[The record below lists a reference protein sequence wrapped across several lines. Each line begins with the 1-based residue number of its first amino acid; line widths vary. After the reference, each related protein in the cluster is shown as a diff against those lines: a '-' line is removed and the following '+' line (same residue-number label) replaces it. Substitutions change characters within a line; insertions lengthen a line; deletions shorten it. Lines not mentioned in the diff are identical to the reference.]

1 MIGLPFAFGA
11 PLVLAGLIALPII
24 WWLLRLTPPKPNQEV
39 FPPLKILARVL
50 KKDETPHKSP
60 WWLTLLRL
68 ALAALVILALA
79 EPVLNPQSA
88 KLSGEGPLVL
98 VIDNSWPSA
107 LSAENQKRTALNLI
121 NAAEAASRPVILAAL
136 ASDGKSPLGPFD
148 AAAARE
154 RLAAVKPEPV
164 PTDALAAAK
173 RVTALASENKS
184 NEIIWLDS
192 GLESKDK
199 DEALESIGEAGF
211 KSLAW
216 HGPGALPL
224 QAVTATE
231 NGAETLKVAI
241 QRTGG
246 AAQSGPGQ
254 IVALDEKGRQL
265 AETPFLF
272 TGKETSL
279 EAEMKLPFEL
289 RNDIASVRIAGE
301 RHAGAVRL
309 LDDRMKRKRV
319 ALLSG
324 ASSDAAQP
332 LLSPLYY
339 IERAIAPYADIV
351 RPRSSEISSAV
362 TEFLE
367 AKPSVIIMADVGSIP
382 ASAESALK
390 DWIENGGM
398 LVRFAGPRLA
408 AASDDK
414 LLPVALRRG
423 ERALDGTM
431 SWTVPQ
437 SLLPFGAKS
446 PFAGVDISPDIAIS
460 RQVLALP
467 EPSLSDQS
475 WADLADGT
483 PLVTASEQ
491 GRGRLV
497 LFHVTPNTSWSNLP
511 LTGTFV
517 EMLRRTVGMAQ
528 TAPGGSL
535 LTGQTVL
542 PPYRAVNAEG
552 AIAPPAP
559 ASQPLA
565 LKAGVS
571 PKVTFENPPG
581 LYGNAEGAVA
591 LPLLGKDDRLVLSSA
606 PKLRVAVTQEVY
618 KSSAP
623 LPLKGA
629 MLLAA
634 LALLALDCIAV
645 LWMTGA
651 FRSWRPAA
659 TAASFALVMLLP
671 NGDRAIAQQT
681 PPAAQPP
688 AVSDADALEAIS
700 QTRLAFVKTGD
711 SQIDKTSEDGLFGLT
726 VFLRDKTALEP
737 GDPIGVDLD
746 TDELAFFPVIYWPID
761 AASSMPSASAIARAD
776 AYMRQGGTI
785 LFDTRDQ
792 DIAGFDLSGGGSP
805 ANGRLRAILDGMN
818 VPPLEPV
825 PADHVLTKAFYLL
838 TEFPGRYKGGE
849 LWVEASASA
858 ETQTDRPVRTGDGV
872 SPILI
877 TSNDFASAWAMDQNG
892 NFLFSTVPVDNMQRE
907 HAFRTGI
914 NVVMYML
921 TGNYKSDQVHI
932 PALLERL
939 GQ

>member
-1 MIGLPFAFGA
+1 MIGLPLAFGA
-11 PLVLAGLIALPII
+11 PLVLAGLIALPVI

-39 FPPLKILARVL
+39 FPPLKILARIL

-68 ALAALVILALA
+68 ALSALVILALA

-121 NAAEAASRPVILAAL
+121 NAAESASRPVILAAL
-136 ASDGKSPLGPFD
+136 ASDGKTPLGPFD

-164 PTDALAAAK
+164 PGDALE
-173 RVTALASENKS
+173 TATLVIELAGENKA

-199 DEALESIGEAGF
+199 DEALESIGESGF

-216 HGPGALPL
+216 HGPEALPL

-231 NGAETLKVAI
+231 NGAETLKI
-241 QRTGG
+241 TLQRAGG
-246 AAQSGPGQ
+246 AADTGPGQ
-254 IVALDEKGRQL
+254 LVALDEKGRQL
-265 AETPFLF
+265 AETPLLF
-272 TGKETSL
+272 TGTETSL
-279 EAEMKLPFEL
+279 EAELKLPFEL

-309 LDDRMKRKRV
+309 LDDKMKRRRV

-324 ASSDAAQP
+324 APTDAAQP

-339 IERAIAPYADIV
+339 IERAIAPFADIV
-351 RPRSSEISSAV
+351 RPRSSEISAAV

-382 ASAESALK
+382 APAENALK
-390 DWIENGGM
+390 DWIEKGGM

-408 AASDDK
+408 ASSDDR

-437 SLLPFGAKS
+437 SLLPFGEKS
-446 PFAGVDISPDIAIS
+446 PFSGVEISADISIS

-467 EPSLSDQS
+467 EPNLSERS

-528 TAPGGSL
+528 SGPGGSL
-535 LTGQTVL
+535 LTGQTIL
-542 PPYRAVNAEG
+542 PPFRAINADG
-552 AIAPPAP
+552 VITPPAP
-559 ASQPLA
+559 TTQPLA
-565 LKAGVS
+565 LKPAAS
-571 PKVTFENPPG
+571 PKITFENPPG

-606 PKLRVAVTQEVY
+606 PKLSFPVTSQVY
-618 KSSAP
+618 QSSAP
-623 LPLKGA
+623 QPLKGA

-651 FRSWRPAA
+651 FRSWRLSAA
-659 TAASFALVMLLP
+659 AASLALVLLLP
-671 NGDRAIAQQT
+671 NADRAVAQQN

-688 AVSDADALEAIS
+688 AVSDAGAIEAIS

-711 SQIDKTSEDGLFGLT
+711 GQIDKTSNDGLFGLT
-726 VFLRDKTALEP
+726 VYLRDKTALEP

-761 AASSMPSASAIARAD
+761 AASPMPSANAIARAD
-776 AYMRQGGTI
+776 AYMRQGGSI

-792 DIAGFDLSGGGSP
+792 DIAGFELSGSGSP
-805 ANGRLRAILDGMN
+805 ANERLRAILDGMN

-825 PADHVLTKAFYLL
+825 PSDHVLTKSFYLL
-838 TEFPGRYKGGE
+838 SDFPGRYKGGE
-849 LWVEASASA
+849 LWVEASANA
-858 ETQTDRPVRTGDGV
+858 ETLTDRPVRTGDGV

-892 NFLFSTVPVDNMQRE
+892 NFLFSTVPADNLQRE

-914 NVVMYML
+914 NIVMYML
-921 TGNYKSDQVHI
+921 TGNYKSDQVHV

>member
-1 MIGLPFAFGA
+1 MIGLPLAFGA

-39 FPPLKILARVL
+39 FPPLKILARIL

-68 ALAALVILALA
+68 ALSALVILALA
-79 EPVLNPQSA
+79 EPVLNPQTT

-98 VIDNSWPSA
+98 VIDNSWASA

-121 NAAEAASRPVILAAL
+121 NATEAASRPVILAAL
-136 ASDGKSPLGPFD
+136 ASDGKAPLGPFD

-164 PTDALAAAK
+164 PANAVDAAK
-173 RVTALASENKS
+173 RIIALAGENKA

-216 HGPGALPL
+216 HGPQALPL
-224 QAVTATE
+224 HAVTAAE
-231 NGAETLKVAI
+231 NGAETLKVTI
-241 QRTGG
+241 QRPGG
-246 AAQSGPGQ
+246 AADSGPGQ
-254 IVALDEKGRQL
+254 LVALDEKGRQL

-272 TGKETSL
+272 TESETSL
-279 EAEMKLPFEL
+279 DAELKLPFEL
-289 RNDIASVRIAGE
+289 RNDIASVRITGE

-324 ASSDAAQP
+324 APSDAAQP

-339 IERAIAPYADIV
+339 IERAIAPFADIV
-351 RPRSSEISSAV
+351 QPRSSEISAAI

-367 AKPSVIIMADVGSIP
+367 AKPSVIVMADVGAVP
-382 ASAESALK
+382 ASAEAALK
-390 DWIENGGM
+390 DWIGKGGM

-408 AASDDK
+408 AASEDR

-437 SLLPFGAKS
+437 SLMPFGDES
-446 PFAGVDISPDIAIS
+446 PFAGVEIASDISVS
-460 RQVLALP
+460 RQVLAVP
-467 EPSLSDQS
+467 EPDLAERS

-483 PLVTASEQ
+483 PLVTASED
-491 GRGRLV
+491 GRGRIV

-517 EMLRRTVGMAQ
+517 EMLRRTVSLAQ
-528 TAPGGSL
+528 SGPGGAL
-535 LTGQTVL
+535 LTGQSIL
-542 PPYRAVNAEG
+542 PPFRAVNADG
-552 AIAPPAP
+552 IITSPAP
-559 ASQPLA
+559 TSQPLT
-565 LKAGVS
+565 LKPAAV
-571 PKVTFENPPG
+571 PVVTFENPPG
-581 LYGNAEGAVA
+581 LYGNAEGALA

-606 PKLRVAVTQEVY
+606 PKLPFPVTAQVY
-618 KSSAP
+618 QSSAP
-623 LPLKGA
+623 QPLKGA

-651 FRSWRPAA
+651 FQSWRLNA
-659 TAASFALVMLLP
+659 TAAALALILLTP
-671 NGDRAIAQQT
+671 NADRALAQET
-681 PPAAQPP
+681 LPAARAP
-688 AVSDADALEAIS
+688 AISAADAIEAIS
-700 QTRLAFVKTGD
+700 QTRLAYVKTGN
-711 SQIDKTSEDGLFGLT
+711 SQIDKVSEEGLFGLT

-737 GDPIGVDLD
+737 GEPIGVDLD
-746 TDELAFFPVIYWPID
+746 KDELAFFPVIYWPID
-761 AASSMPSASAIARAD
+761 AASPMPSAAAIARAD
-776 AYMRQGGTI
+776 AYMRQGGTM

-792 DIAGFDLSGGGSP
+792 DISAFDLAGGGSP
-805 ANGRLRAILDGMN
+805 ANERLRAILDGMN

-825 PADHVLTKAFYLL
+825 PTDHVLTKSFYLL
-838 TEFPGRYKGGE
+838 TDFPGRYKGGE
-849 LWVEASASA
+849 LWVEASANA
-858 ETQTDRPVRTGDGV
+858 ETETDRPVRTGDGV
-872 SPILI
+872 SPIII
-877 TSNDFASAWAMDQNG
+877 TSNDFASA
-892 NFLFSTVPVDNMQRE
+892 
-907 HAFRTGI
+907 
-914 NVVMYML
+914 
-921 TGNYKSDQVHI
+921 
-932 PALLERL
+932 
-939 GQ
+939 

>member
-1 MIGLPFAFGA
+1 MIGLPLAFGA

-24 WWLLRLTPPKPNQEV
+24 LWLLRLTPPKPNQEV
-39 FPPLKILARVL
+39 FPPLKILARIL
-50 KKDETPHKSP
+50 KKDETPHQSP

-68 ALAALVILALA
+68 ALSALVILALA
-79 EPVLNPQSA
+79 EPVLNPQNTN
-88 KLSGEGPLVL
+88 LSGEGPLVL
-98 VIDNSWPSA
+98 VIDNSWASA
-107 LSAENQKRTALNLI
+107 LSAESQKRTALNLI

-136 ASDGKSPLGPFD
+136 ASDGKAPLGPFD

-164 PTDALAAAK
+164 PADARAATKRVIALAG
-173 RVTALASENKS
+173 ENKV

-199 DEALESIGEAGF
+199 DEALESIGESGF

-216 HGPGALPL
+216 HGPEALPMH
-224 QAVTATE
+224 AVTATE
-231 NGAETLKVAI
+231 NGAETLKITI
-241 QRTGG
+241 QRANG
-246 AAQSGPGQ
+246 AIDTGPGQ
-254 IVALDEKGRQL
+254 LVALDEKGRQL

-272 TGKETSL
+272 TGTETSL
-279 EAEMKLPFEL
+279 EAELKLPFEL
-289 RNDIASVRIAGE
+289 RNDIASVRIDGE
-301 RHAGAVRL
+301 RHAGAARL
-309 LDDRMKRKRV
+309 LDDKMKRKRV

-324 ASSDAAQP
+324 APTDAAQP

-339 IERAIAPYADIV
+339 IERAIAPFADIV
-351 RPRSSEISSAV
+351 QPRSSEITGAV
-362 TEFLE
+362 AEFLD
-367 AKPSVIIMADVGSIP
+367 AKPSVIVMADVGSIP
-382 ASAESALK
+382 APAETALK
-390 DWIENGGM
+390 DWIEKGGM

-408 AASDDK
+408 ASTDDK

-437 SLLPFGAKS
+437 SLLPFDEAS
-446 PFAGVDISPDIAIS
+446 PFAGIDIAPDIAIN

-467 EPSLSDQS
+467 EPNLAERS

-491 GRGRLV
+491 GRGRIV

-517 EMLRRTVGMAQ
+517 EMLRRTINLAQ
-528 TAPGGSL
+528 AAGGGSL
-535 LTGQTVL
+535 LSGQTIL
-542 PPYRAVNAEG
+542 PPFRAVNAEG
-552 AIAPPAP
+552 IITPPAP
-559 ASQPLA
+559 TAQPLA
-565 LKAGVS
+565 LKAS
-571 PKVTFENPPG
+571 AAPIVTFENPPG

-591 LPLLGKDDRLVLSSA
+591 LPLLGKDDKLVFSRAPKLPFPVTAQVYQSSA
-606 PKLRVAVTQEVY
+606 PQ
-618 KSSAP
+618 
-623 LPLKGA
+623 PLKGA

-651 FRSWRPAA
+651 FRSWRLGAA
-659 TAASFALVMLLP
+659 AASLTLLLLMP
-671 NGDRAIAQQT
+671 NSDRAMAQQS
-681 PPAAQPP
+681 PPAAQTR
-688 AVSDADALEAIS
+688 AIDDATAIAAIS
-700 QTRLAFVKTGD
+700 QTHLAFVKTGD
-711 SQIDKTSEDGLFGLT
+711 SQIDKVSHDGLFGLT
-726 VFLRDKTALEP
+726 AYLRDKTALEP

-746 TDELAFFPVIYWPID
+746 TDELAFFPVVYWPID
-761 AASSMPSASAIARAD
+761 ASSAMPSASAVARAD
-776 AYMRQGGTI
+776 AYMRNGGTI

-792 DIAGFDLSGGGSP
+792 DIASFDLSGGGSP
-805 ANGRLRAILDGMN
+805 ANERLRAILDGMN

-825 PADHVLTKAFYLL
+825 PSDHVLTKSFYLL
-838 TEFPGRYKGGE
+838 SDFPGRYEGGE
-849 LWVEASASA
+849 LWVEASANG
-858 ETQTDRPVRTGDGV
+858 ETLTDRPVRTGDGV
-872 SPILI
+872 SPIII
-877 TSNDFASAWAMDQNG
+877 TSNDFASAWAMDENG
-892 NFLFSTVPVDNMQRE
+892 NFLFSTIPADNIQRE

-914 NVVMYML
+914 NIVMYML

>member
-1 MIGLPFAFGA
+1 MIGLPLAFGA

-24 WWLLRLTPPKPNQEV
+24 WWLLRLTPPKPSQEV
-39 FPPLKILARVL
+39 FPPLKILARIL

-68 ALAALVILALA
+68 ALSALVILALA
-79 EPVLNPQSA
+79 EPVLNPQST

-107 LSAENQKRTALNLI
+107 LSSENQKRTALNLI
-121 NAAEAASRPVILAAL
+121 NAAESASRPVILAAL
-136 ASDGKSPLGPFD
+136 ASDGKTPLGPFD

-164 PTDALAAAK
+164 PTDARTAAK
-173 RVTALASENKS
+173 RVIALAGENKA

-211 KSLAW
+211 KSLSW
-216 HGPGALPL
+216 HGPETMPL
-224 QAVTATE
+224 SAVTATE
-231 NGAETLKVAI
+231 NGAETLKI
-241 QRTGG
+241 ILQRAAG
-246 AAQSGPGQ
+246 APDAGPGQ
-254 IVALDEKGRQL
+254 LLALDEKGRQL

-272 TGKETSL
+272 TGTETSL
-279 EAEMKLPFEL
+279 EAELKLPFEL

-324 ASSDAAQP
+324 ASNDAAQP
-332 LLSPLYY
+332 LLSALYY
-339 IERAIAPYADIV
+339 IERAIAPFADIIQ
-351 RPRSSEISSAV
+351 PRSSEISAAI

-382 ASAESALK
+382 APAEAALK
-390 DWIENGGM
+390 DWIEKGGM

-408 AASDDK
+408 ASTDDK

-437 SLLPFGAKS
+437 GLLPFGELS
-446 PFAGVDISPDIAIS
+446 PFAGVEIAPDIAIN

-467 EPSLSDQS
+467 EPNLAERS

-491 GRGRLV
+491 GRGRIV

-517 EMLRRTVGMAQ
+517 EMLRRTINLAQ
-528 TAPGGSL
+528 AAAGGAL
-535 LTGQTVL
+535 VNGQTVL
-542 PPYRAVNAEG
+542 PPFRAVSAEG
-552 AIAPPAP
+552 IITPPAP
-559 ASQPLA
+559 TAQPLA
-565 LKAGVS
+565 LKAGAA
-571 PKVTFENPPG
+571 PAVTFENPPG

-606 PKLRVAVTQEVY
+606 PKLPFPVTAQVY
-618 KSSAP
+618 QSSAP
-623 LPLKGA
+623 QPLKGA

-651 FRSWRPAA
+651 FRSWRPN
-659 TAASFALVMLLP
+659 AASASLALILLMP
-671 NGDRAIAQQT
+671 LADRALAQQS

-688 AVSDADALEAIS
+688 AVSSADAIEAIS

-711 SQIDKTSEDGLFGLT
+711 SQIDKVSQDGLFGLT

-737 GDPIGVDLD
+737 GEPIGIDLD
-746 TDELAFFPVIYWPID
+746 TDELAFFPVVYWPID
-761 AASSMPSASAIARAD
+761 AASPVPSANAIARAD

-792 DIAGFDLSGGGSP
+792 DIAAFDLAGGGSA
-805 ANGRLRAILDGMN
+805 ANERLRAILNGMN

-825 PADHVLTKAFYLL
+825 PSDHVLTKSFYLL
-838 TEFPGRYKGGE
+838 TDFPGRYKGGD
-849 LWVEASASA
+849 LWVEASATT
-858 ETQTDRPVRTGDGV
+858 ETLTDRPVRTGDGV

-877 TSNDFASAWAMDQNG
+877 TSNDFASAWAMDDNG
-892 NFLFSTVPVDNMQRE
+892 NFLYSTVPADNLQRE

-914 NVVMYML
+914 NIVMYML

>member
-1 MIGLPFAFGA
+1 MIGLPLAFGA
-11 PLVLAGLIALPII
+11 PLVLAGLIALPVI

-39 FPPLKILARVL
+39 FPPLKILARIL

-68 ALAALVILALA
+68 ALSALVILALA

-98 VIDNSWPSA
+98 VIDNSWASA
-107 LSAENQKRTALNLI
+107 LIAENQKRTALNFI

-136 ASDGKSPLGPFD
+136 ATDGKTPLGPFD

-164 PTDALAAAK
+164 PGDARAAAK
-173 RVTALASENKS
+173 RVIELAAENKS
-184 NEIIWLDS
+184 SEIIWLDS

-199 DEALESIGEAGF
+199 DEALESMGEAGF

-224 QAVTATE
+224 QAVTGTE
-231 NGAETLKVAI
+231 NGAETLKI
-241 QRTGG
+241 TLQRPGG
-246 AAQSGPGQ
+246 ANDSGPGQ
-254 IVALDEKGRQL
+254 LVALDEKGRQL

-272 TGKETSL
+272 TGAETSL

-339 IERAIAPYADIV
+339 IERAIAPFADIV
-351 RPRSSEISSAV
+351 HPRSSEIAGAV
-362 TEFLE
+362 SEFLD
-367 AKPSVIIMADVGSIP
+367 AKSSVIIMADVGSIP
-382 ASAESALK
+382 APAETALK
-390 DWIENGGM
+390 DWIEKGGM

-408 AASDDK
+408 ASSDDK

-437 SLLPFGAKS
+437 SLLPFGEKS
-446 PFAGVDISPDIAIS
+446 PFAGVEISTDISIS

-467 EPSLSDQS
+467 EPNLSERS

-528 TAPGGSL
+528 SGPGGSL
-535 LTGQTVL
+535 LTGQTIL
-542 PPYRAVNAEG
+542 PPFRAINAEG
-552 AIAPPAP
+552 VITPPAP
-559 ASQPLA
+559 TAQPLA
-565 LKAGVS
+565 LKPTAA

-591 LPLLGKDDRLVLSSA
+591 LPLLGKDEKLVLATA
-606 PKLRVAVTQEVY
+606 PKLPFRVTAQLY
-618 KSSAP
+618 QSSAP

-629 MLLAA
+629 MLLTA
-634 LALLALDCIAV
+634 LALMALDCIAV

-651 FRSWRPAA
+651 FRSRRLGAA
-659 TAASFALVMLLP
+659 AALLALVMLFP
-671 NGDRAIAQQT
+671 NGGRALAQQS
-681 PPAAQPP
+681 PPDAQPP
-688 AVSDADALEAIS
+688 AVSDADAIEAIS
-700 QTRLAFVKTGD
+700 KTRLAFVKTGD
-711 SQIDKTSEDGLFGLT
+711 SQIDKTSHDGLFGLT
-726 VFLRDKTALEP
+726 VYLRDKTALEP

-761 AASSMPSASAIARAD
+761 AASPMPSASAIARAD

-792 DIAGFDLSGGGSP
+792 DIAAFDLSGGGSP
-805 ANGRLRAILDGMN
+805 ANQRLRAILDGMN

-825 PADHVLTKAFYLL
+825 PSDHVLTKSFYLL
-838 TEFPGRYKGGE
+838 SDFPGRYKGGD
-849 LWVEASASA
+849 LWVEASANTEA
-858 ETQTDRPVRTGDGV
+858 AADRPVRTGDGV

-892 NFLFSTVPVDNMQRE
+892 NFLFSTVPADNLQRE

-914 NVVMYML
+914 NIVMYML
-921 TGNYKSDQVHI
+921 TGNYKSDQVHV

>member
-1 MIGLPFAFGA
+1 MIGLPLAFGA

-24 WWLLRLTPPKPNQEV
+24 WWLLRLTPPKPSQEV
-39 FPPLKILARVL
+39 FPPLKILARIL

-68 ALAALVILALA
+68 ALSALVILALA
-79 EPVLNPQSA
+79 EPVLNPQNA

-107 LSAENQKRTALNLI
+107 LVAENQKRAALNFI
-121 NAAEAASRPVILAAL
+121 NAAEASSRPVILAAL
-136 ASDGKSPLGPFD
+136 ASDGKTPLGPFD

-164 PTDALAAAK
+164 PGDALE
-173 RVTALASENKS
+173 TATLVIELAGENKA

-199 DEALESIGEAGF
+199 DEALESIGESGF
-211 KSLAW
+211 KSLSW
-216 HGPGALPL
+216 HGPEALPL
-224 QAVTATE
+224 HAVTATE
-231 NGAETLKVAI
+231 NGAETLNITI
-241 QRTGG
+241 QRAAG
-246 AAQSGPGQ
+246 APDAGPGQ
-254 IVALDEKGRQL
+254 LLALDEKGRQL

-272 TGKETSL
+272 TGAETSL
-279 EAEMKLPFEL
+279 EAVLKLPFEL

-301 RHAGAVRL
+301 RHAGALRL
-309 LDDRMKRKRV
+309 LDDKMKRKRV

-324 ASSDAAQP
+324 APTDAAQP

-339 IERAIAPYADIV
+339 IERAIAPFADIV
-351 RPRSSEISSAV
+351 RPRSSEITAAIN
-362 TEFLE
+362 EFLE

-382 ASAESALK
+382 APAEIALK
-390 DWIENGGM
+390 DWIDKGGM

-408 AASDDK
+408 ASTDDK

-437 SLLPFGAKS
+437 NLLPFGELS
-446 PFAGVDISPDIAIS
+446 PFTGVEIAPDIAIS

-467 EPSLSDQS
+467 EPNLSERS

-483 PLVTASEQ
+483 PLVTASGQ
-491 GRGRLV
+491 GRGRIV

-517 EMLRRTVGMAQ
+517 EMLRRTVNLAQ
-528 TAPGGSL
+528 AAGGGSL
-535 LTGQTVL
+535 LNGQTVL
-542 PPYRAVNAEG
+542 PPFRAVNAEG
-552 AIAPPAP
+552 IITPPAP
-559 ASQPLA
+559 TAQPLA
-565 LKAGVS
+565 LKAGAA

-606 PKLRVAVTQEVY
+606 PKLPFPVTAQVY
-618 KSSAP
+618 LSSAP
-623 LPLKGA
+623 QPLKGA

-651 FRSWRPAA
+651 FRSWRLSAA
-659 TAASFALVMLLP
+659 AASLALVLLLP
-671 NGDRAIAQQT
+671 NADRALAQQN

-688 AVSDADALEAIS
+688 AVRDADAIEAIS
-700 QTRLAFVKTGD
+700 QTRLAYVKTGD
-711 SQIDKTSEDGLFGLT
+711 SQIDKVSHDGLFGLT
-726 VFLRDKTALEP
+726 VYLRDKTALEP
-737 GDPIGVDLD
+737 GEPIGVDLD

-761 AASSMPSASAIARAD
+761 AASPMPSAAAIARAD
-776 AYMRQGGTI
+776 AYMRQGGSI

-792 DIAGFDLSGGGSP
+792 DIAGFELSGGGSP
-805 ANGRLRAILDGMN
+805 ANERLRAILDGMN

-825 PADHVLTKAFYLL
+825 PSDHVLTKSFYLL
-838 TEFPGRYKGGE
+838 TDFPGRYKGGD
-849 LWVEASASA
+849 LWVEASATT
-858 ETQTDRPVRTGDGV
+858 ETLTDRPVRTGDGV

-877 TSNDFASAWAMDQNG
+877 TSNDFASAWAMDENG
-892 NFLFSTVPVDNMQRE
+892 NFLFSTVPADNLQRE

-914 NVVMYML
+914 NIVMYML